1 MPDKPRAEVRWQLL
15 LGLLGASAGITF
27 VLYLVGAIVVTRR
40 FGTLMLPG
48 AESIT
53 PLSREPL
60 IAVGARALL
69 APLLAAAASSA
80 LFGLLVAIRLAQPR
94 RERGL
99 VVAVLFVVAAVAA
112 GTVAAGYG
120 VWENAAFVGLVE
132 VVAALAWL
140 RFRRTRDGP
149 GLRPAFR
156 IGAVMALGVAGVAA
170 AVVFVH
176 IWRPPVDLEY
186 AEIEL
191 RDGGGTASGIYLALT
206 DNELYVAPAGR
217 CEGGFV
223 THRRVLVLPRS
234 DVKRITLHRKTHVWD
249 GGPQQP
255 GAPADAGCPEG

>member
-1 MPDKPRAEVRWQLL
+1 MPDKPRAEVRWQLV

-40 FGTLMLPG
+40 FGTLVLPG

-53 PLSREPL
+53 PLSRDPL

-69 APLLAAAASSA
+69 APVLAAVGSSA
-80 LFGLLVAIRLAQPR
+80 LFGLLVAIRSSQPR

-99 VVAVLFVVAAVAA
+99 VVAVLVVVAAVAA

-132 VVAALAWL
+132 AVAVLAWL
-140 RFRRTRDGP
+140 QLRRTRDGSV
-149 GLRPAFR
+149 LRPALR
-156 IGAVMALGVAGVAA
+156 IGALMALGVAGVAA

-191 RDGGGTASGIYLALT
+191 RGGGMTSGIYLALT

-217 CEGGFV
+217 CDEGFV

-234 DVKRITLHRKTHVWD
+234 DVMRITLHRKAHVWD
-249 GGPQQP
+249 GGPQEP
-255 GAPADAGCPEG
+255 GAPADSGCPEG